1 VGVAVTRAERRLLPE
16 GRTAVMGIVNV
27 TPDSFSDGGL
37 YASPEAAL
45 AHARQLVAEGAD
57 VIDVGGESTRPG
69 ALPVDAATE
78 RARVVPVIEA
88 LRAETDLPISVDT
101 TKAEVAAAAL
111 AVGADMVNDVSA
123 GRFDD
128 AMLPLVAERDA
139 AIVLMHMRGVP
150 ATMQDAP
157 IYGDVVAE
165 VAAFLAARAEAART
179 AGVAAERI
187 WVDPGIGFGKH
198 REHNLALL
206 AGLERLVALGYPV
219 VVGASRKGF
228 LGSLTGASLDE
239 RLAPSLA
246 AAVLAAAAGAR
257 ALRVHDVAATRAAL
271 AIANAVARA
280 GRADG

>member
-1 VGVAVTRAERRLLPE
+1 
-16 GRTAVMGIVNV
+16 MGIVNV
-27 TPDSFSDGGL
+27 TPDSFFDGGL
-37 YASPEAAL
+37 HASSAAAL

-69 ALPVDAATE
+69 SLPVDAATE
-78 RARVVPVIEA
+78 RARVVPVIAA

-128 AMLPLVAERDA
+128 AMLSLVAERGA
-139 AIVLMHMRGVP
+139 AIVLMHMQGVP

-157 IYGDVVAE
+157 TYGDVVAE
-165 VAAFLAARAEAART
+165 VAAFLAARAAAARA
-179 AGVAAERI
+179 AGIAAERI
-187 WVDPGIGFGKH
+187 WIDPGIGFGKR

-206 AGLERLVALGYPV
+206 AGLERLVGLGYPV

-228 LGSLTGASLDE
+228 LGSRSGEPVGE

-246 AAVLAAAAGAR
+246 AAVLAAAAGDR
-257 ALRVHDVAATRAAL
+257 AVRVHDVAPTRAAL
-271 AIANAVARA
+271 AIADPVART
-280 GRADG
+280 GRLQG